1 MGKQLRDL
9 LLEMGQ
15 DCEVPVTVRKK
26 ADAVLRRIREQ
37 QALTESV
44 QQTKESEGEITMK
57 RRRKIAG
64 AIICVAALA
73 VAAMSAYAAV
83 KNGWTDGLALILHN
97 DEEGEAESVTSLSST
112 PDVSAEQNGITVRPM
127 QVLAD
132 RAVAMI
138 ALEISGENLP
148 KDRPINAVGD
158 VFVSIDGKRMSTTY
172 RSYHMGNEPAGD
184 NDRFNKEGFL
194 SVNGGESLELD
205 LVATLYH
212 VDEITAQSIAE
223 ALGWE
228 PLTEE
233 GILGKEI
240 SVTLTDIGYFDENA
254 QIQVVAEGV
263 WTISWTLTGDDT
275 VREIPVDVPFETDV
289 QAGKVTKV
297 TISPLYMTIEMDWPP
312 VLLTEKDAFVNPDG
326 SRGDYQYWAEPPIVT
341 GFQMNNGRTYT
352 DIAQN
357 QYSSDHPEGPGSS
370 KLVYY
375 FVLSR
380 LAEGE
385 EIESIKMAG
394 DITIPLETD

>member
-1 MGKQLRDL
+1 MGKQLRDI

-15 DCEVPVTVRKK
+15 DREVPGTVMKK
-26 ADAVLRRIREQ
+26 TDAALRRIREQ
-37 QALTESV
+37 QDLTASIE
-44 QQTKESEGEITMK
+44 QTKESEGEITMK
-57 RRRKIAG
+57 RSRKAAG
-64 AIICVAALA
+64 AIICAAALA

-83 KNGWTDGLALILHN
+83 KNGWTGGLALILHN
-97 DEEGEAESVTSLSST
+97 DGEGETAAVTSLSSA

-297 TISPLYMTIEMDWPP
+297 TLSPLYMTVEMDWEP
-312 VLLTEKDAFVNPDG
+312 VMLTEKDAFVNPDG
-326 SRGDYQYWAEPPIVT
+326 SREDYHYWAEPPLIT
-341 GFQMNNGRTYT
+341 GFRMNNGRTYT
-352 DIAQN
+352 DIVQN
-357 QYSSDHPEGPGSS
+357 QHDSHRPEGRDSS

-375 FVLSR
+375 YVLSR

-394 DITIPLETD
+394 GITIPLDTD